1 MTKIEL
7 DGRFFDLKG
16 KMFERKE
23 PIEVSDQELKE
34 IKSSGVKFTLL
45 DLPNKAIKP
54 EKLTNAHKEGAKKES
69 KKDE

>member
-1 MTKIEL
+1 MTKIKL

-45 DLPNKAIKP
+45 DLPNKAVKP
-54 EKLTNAHKEGAKKES
+54 EKLTNAHKAARKES